1 MGIPAQVLDGVAE
14 AIEGLLDEGAPVPSV
29 KAVPEGLPAGRFP
42 ESGTGA
48 REGKGAILIEPVQ
61 EGKVF
66 PPELVPQD
74 KNRQEEFPT
83 APADPAVRGKAAAGK
98 DAVHMDMAAHLLV
111 PGMEHLDDAV
121 LGAQV
126 FFVGAQF
133 QERLR
138 AASVEEPVKDLLV
151 GKDEGVQL
159 MGEGKDH
166 MEVRRVN
173 DLGPAPV
180 HPELLLDGL
189 AVGAAAVVAGII
201 MGLHV
206 AAVGAEAPVTAQL
219 PGLAAHDGMCRL
231 TLDIGLRGAGRRESR
246 VSGKEDL
253 LYLEGAEKPLH
264 FFVMHGYHP
273 RSGRRGSPWYRRKQP
288 PGAHRWRWN

>member
-14 AIEGLLDEGAPVPSV
+14 AVECLLDEGAPVPAA

-74 KNRQEEFPT
+74 KDGQEELPF
-83 APADPAVRGKAAAGK
+83 APADPAVRGKAAAGE
-98 DAVHMDMAAHLLV
+98 DAVHVDMVEHLLV
-111 PGMEHLDDAV
+111 PGMEHLDDAGP
-121 LGAQV
+121 GAQV
-126 FFVGAQF
+126 SLVGAELE
-133 QERLR
+133 ERLR
-138 AASVEEPVKDLLV
+138 AAFVEEPVKVLLV
-151 GKDEGVQL
+151 GEDEGVQL

-173 DLGPAPV
+173 DLGPTPV

-189 AVGAAAVVAGII
+189 AVGAAAVAAGII
-201 MGLHV
+201 MDLHV
-206 AAVGAEAPVTAQL
+206 AAVWAEAPVAAQL
-219 PGLAAHDGMCRL
+219 PGLAAHDGMCSL
-231 TLDIGLRGAGRRESR
+231 TLDVGLRGTGRREFR
-246 VSGKEDL
+246 VGGKEGL

-264 FFVMHGYHP
+264 FFVMHGRCP
-273 RSGRRGSPWYRRKQP
+273 RSGQRGSPWYRRKQP
-288 PGAHRWRWN
+288 PGAHRWR